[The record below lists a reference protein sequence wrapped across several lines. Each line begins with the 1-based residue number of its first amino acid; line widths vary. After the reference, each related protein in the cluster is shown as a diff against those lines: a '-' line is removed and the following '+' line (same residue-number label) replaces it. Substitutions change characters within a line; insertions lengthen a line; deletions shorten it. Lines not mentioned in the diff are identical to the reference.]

1 MLSIIFDKLSR
12 FSPIKKLCFILF
24 GILATTSL
32 VVVLIMAPR
41 VLLAREPIK
50 GGRIKIA
57 LNSSVEI
64 PLPYQEQTLAD
75 LMISRLVFGQ
85 AGFIREGEL
94 IPDLAESITIEEGNT
109 IITPHAH
116 ISFHNGTPITA
127 EDIMY
132 SLNEAFNKSTISS
145 IPQIEIT
152 NTGVIIHSFT
162 NTSPYFREIIEAPWI
177 SEELFKQTPPI
188 KRISNLEAI
197 LASGSG
203 PYKITSSPT
212 STHITL
218 RHVRNYPGPYFA
230 YSINLS
236 THADISNSHTLSRNE
251 VVVQESE
258 SLVLPQLPEDTEPLM
273 LPTKKIIGLLIGKKL
288 PTEQITPITSLIR
301 STELHNKALGTS
313 QFSMI
318 PFDTK
323 IPEASVAPS
332 NPARFELLYPENL
345 YFKTLAERI
354 QQQAQEQS
362 IALTITPVKNYNLKA
377 LIEQRNF
384 DALLY
389 GYEIN
394 TPTDIQLFFKGTNTY
409 PVGLNIFGINSSEID
424 TLVSGIVP
432 SQYSS
437 LNEKLLATK
446 AFIPFLSPHTLI
458 FAKKSVRGIVNY
470 DKDRS
475 LDLSQEPRFWYTSEK
490 FIW

>member
-1 MLSIIFDKLSR
+1 MLSIIFSKLSR
-12 FSPIKKLCFILF
+12 FSPVKKFCFIVF
-24 GILATTSL
+24 SIIAITSL
-32 VVVLIMAPR
+32 IVVLVMAPR
-41 VLLAREPIK
+41 ILLSREPLK
-50 GGRIKIA
+50 GGRLKIA
-57 LNSSVEI
+57 LNSSIEI

-109 IITPHAH
+109 VITPRKD
-116 ISFHNGTPITA
+116 IYFHNDTPITS
-127 EDIMY
+127 EDIVY
-132 SLNEAFNKSTISS
+132 SLNEAFSKSTLST

-152 NTGVIIHSFT
+152 NTGILIHSFT
-162 NTSPYFREIIEAPWI
+162 NVSPYFRQIIEAPWM

-188 KRISNLEAI
+188 KRISNLETI

-203 PYKITSSPT
+203 PYKITSSPMSPT
-212 STHITL
+212 ITL
-218 RHVRNYPGPYFA
+218 RHVHSYAGPYFA
-230 YSINLS
+230 NTIILS
-236 THADISNSHTLSRNE
+236 THADISNSHTLSRND
-251 VVVQESE
+251 VVLQESE
-258 SLVLPQLPEDTEPLM
+258 SLNLPTLPEDLQPIM
-273 LPTKKIIGLLIGKKL
+273 LPTKKVIGFLIGKKL
-288 PTEQITPITSLIR
+288 PAEQVTPITSLIR
-301 STELHNKALGTS
+301 STELYNKALGTP
-313 QFSMI
+313 QLSMI

-323 IPEASVAPS
+323 IPQSSTQSS
-332 NPARFELLYPENL
+332 NPARFELLYPENI
-345 YFKTLAERI
+345 YFKMLAERI

-362 IALTITPVKNYNLKA
+362 IAITITPVKNYNLKA

-394 TPTDIQLFFKGTNTY
+394 SPTDIQLFFKSTNTY
-409 PVGLNIFGINSSEID
+409 PTGLNMFGINNSEID

-432 SQYSS
+432 SQYAS
-437 LNEKLLATK
+437 LNEKLLTTK